1 MSYILIAGFVAIA
14 LALYATGLA
23 GYRLLLSTKNLRAE
37 VSRSES
43 LVKQLRDYPRQEVIP
58 AHPHGTDDLV
68 TTIAHRRAVIRARR
82 RRAEERQRRLVQR
95 IRDIEVDKR

>member
-1 MSYILIAGFVAIA
+1 MIAGFVAIA

-23 GYRLLLSTKNLRAE
+23 GYRLLLSVKNLRAE
-37 VSRSES
+37 VSRSDS
-43 LVKQLRDYPRQEVIP
+43 LVKQLRDYPRPEVIP

-68 TTIAHRRAVIRARR
+68 TTIAHRRAFIRARR

-95 IRDIEVDKR
+95 IREIEIDKR

>member
-1 MSYILIAGFVAIA
+1 LSYILIAGFVAIA

-23 GYRLLLSTKNLRAE
+23 GYRLLLSLKNLKAE
-37 VSRSES
+37 VSRSDS
-43 LVKQLRDYPRQEVIP
+43 LVKQLQDYPRLDVIP
-58 AHPHGTDDLV
+58 AQPHGTDDLV
-68 TTIAHRRAVIRARR
+68 TTIAYRRAVIRARR

>member
-1 MSYILIAGFVAIA
+1 MIAGFVAIA

-23 GYRLLLSTKNLRAE
+23 GYRLLLSVKNLRAE

-58 AHPHGTDDLV
+58 AHPHETDDLV

-82 RRAEERQRRLVQR
+82 HRAEERQRRLVQR

>member
-1 MSYILIAGFVAIA
+1 MSYLLIAGPVAIA

-23 GYRLLLSTKNLRAE
+23 GYRLMLSIKNLRAE
-37 VSRSES
+37 VSRTDS
-43 LVKQLRDYPRQEVIP
+43 LARQLQDYPQPTLTP
-58 AHPHGTDDLV
+58 ARAHGTDDLV